1 MEFSKLEGEVD
12 DLERSHDNDC
22 IKDER
27 RQHTTVL
34 YLLDFVALE
43 KKTSIKEASI
53 LYRIR
58 IL

>member
-1 MEFSKLEGEVD
+1 MEISKVKGEAN

-27 RQHTTVL
+27 RQHTVL
-34 YLLDFVALE
+34 YSLLDFVALE

-53 LYRIR
+53 L
-58 IL
+58 